1 MASRAH
7 VREASKKSFGCPSP
21 TKDESNLCDRHA
33 VGGIIHEPG
42 TIVEHVPIQLLKVV
56 LNSIYQGGGV
66 IYELTEDWEKDNARH
81 CMYILTGCKMFI
93 KKLKII
99 LPNNRC
105 GHTSTSWQLCAYTY
119 STCAEPISFVRAV
132 RPALYSEIQY

>member
-42 TIVEHVPIQLLKVV
+42 AIVEHVPIQLLKVV

-66 IYELTEDWEKDNARH
+66 INRRLGKGQCKTLHVYFDRLQDVHQETKDNF
-81 CMYILTGCKMFI
+81 T
-93 KKLKII
+93 
-99 LPNNRC
+99 
-105 GHTSTSWQLCAYTY
+105 
-119 STCAEPISFVRAV
+119 
-132 RPALYSEIQY
+132 